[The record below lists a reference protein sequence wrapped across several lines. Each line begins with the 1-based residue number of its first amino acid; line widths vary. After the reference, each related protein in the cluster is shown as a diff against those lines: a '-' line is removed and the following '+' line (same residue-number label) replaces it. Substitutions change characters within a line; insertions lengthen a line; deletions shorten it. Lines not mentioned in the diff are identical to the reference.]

1 MELVI
6 LLILA
11 LVAGYFVASSRY
23 RKSIDSM
30 GDTTRK
36 WWDNSRAWVSGR
48 LGQGSG
54 NVFVVWVNGPGKDH
68 MPVEFVTWLNGL
80 SVQEANDFTVKLEKY
95 MQGLGYNLSALVGG
109 SLDAQPSIMQV
120 FVETIVVYSNE
131 YKKAKEVHDNPAEE
145 EAPSPEDAPV
155 QKPARK
161 KASRRKAQP
170 AASSAGDA

>member
-11 LVAGYFVASSRY
+11 LVAGYFIASSRY
-23 RKSIDSM
+23 RKSIDGV

-48 LGQGSG
+48 LGRGSG
-54 NVFVVWVNGPGKDH
+54 NEFVTWVNGPGNDQ
-68 MPVEFVTWLNGL
+68 MPEDFVTWLNGL
-80 SVQEANDFTVKLEKY
+80 SEQGANDFTVKLEKY

-131 YKKAKEVHDNPAEE
+131 YKKAKEVHENPTDEEAALAEE
-145 EAPSPEDAPV
+145 EPV